1 MTTGTI
7 TTEIAM
13 MTDGKVTM
21 IIDTVIMT
29 TDPSEVIGGVAGVT
43 GETTETTDRRTVLQ
57 THILF
62 AKILF
67 LFF

>member
-13 MTDGKVTM
+13 TTDGKITM

-43 GETTETTDRRTVLQ
+43 GETTETIDRETVLQ

>member
-13 MTDGKVTM
+13 TTDGKVTM

-43 GETTETTDRRTVLQ
+43 GETTETIDR
-57 THILF
+57 
-62 AKILF
+62 
-67 LFF
+67 